1 MGISNNPNSLFCEI
15 NNFCSSTVFF
25 YSPYNVTIFIIKINE
40 SKVQGSQYMVRQFI
54 FDIFQNTNGLTDF
67 TVDQRV
73 ISQEAQLS
81 QRDRATLLLIEY
93 FVTQDHSK
101 RLG

>member
-1 MGISNNPNSLFCEI
+1 
-15 NNFCSSTVFF
+15 
-25 YSPYNVTIFIIKINE
+25 
-40 SKVQGSQYMVRQFI
+40 MVRQFI